1 MQRGR
6 QAREQVLGAQQVA
19 ANPARE
25 DDFSKPFSDLLL
37 EFCWGTVWA
46 DDALPKRTRSLINI
60 AVLAAMNRQP
70 QLRTHLKAAVNNGCT
85 LEEIQAVLIQV
96 SVYCGIPAGAE
107 AFRQARE
114 TLDLDL
120 DLDPDLDLDREP

>member
-1 MQRGR
+1 MEDRRERGR
-6 QAREQVLGAQQVA
+6 LAREQVLGAEQVA
-19 ANPARE
+19 ANPPRE
-25 DDFSKPFSDLLL
+25 DDFNKPFSDLLL
-37 EFCWGTVWA
+37 EYCWGTVWA

-70 QLRTHLKAAVNNGCT
+70 QFRTHLKAALNNGCT

-96 SVYCGIPAGAE
+96 SVYCGIPAGSE

-114 TLDLDL
+114 TLGL
-120 DLDPDLDLDREP
+120 EA